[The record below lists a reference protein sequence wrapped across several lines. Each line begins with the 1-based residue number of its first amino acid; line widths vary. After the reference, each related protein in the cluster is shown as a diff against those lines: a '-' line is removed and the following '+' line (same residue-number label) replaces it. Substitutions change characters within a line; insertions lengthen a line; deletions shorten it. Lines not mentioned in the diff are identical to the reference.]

1 MQRMR
6 RVEVK
11 LGAARLLWGGGFG
24 NLAGDA
30 RLAIFE
36 D

>member
-1 MQRMR
+1 MR

-11 LGAARLLWGGGFG
+11 LGAVRLLWGGKFG
-24 NLAGDA
+24 NLAA
-30 RLAIFE
+30 TFE

>member
-1 MQRMR
+1 MR

-24 NLAGDA
+24 NLAGE
-30 RLAIFE
+30 LWGL
-36 D
+36 

>member
-1 MQRMR
+1 MR

-11 LGAARLLWGGGFG
+11 LGAARLLWGGKFG
-24 NLAGDA
+24 NLAT
-30 RLAIFE
+30 IFE